1 MKTIKIEKE
10 VTKEYVCVKAE
21 SVEDSIEIRAILESA
36 GEVVDDNAPYSP
48 QNTYLMFDGIDNN
61 WFYRWSIS
69 GYKITIPQL
78 AELLG
83 VEYPLKP
90 KLKKGVW
97 YRVED
102 GHLYAIIRFSGGLVS
117 GNYGINFSGDWTDDF
132 KIVLWDGQAYQEA
145 TPEEVEEAL
154 IAEAKRRYRPADK
167 LSMIVQDYAPDSDGR
182 VYPSN
187 PKFGYGG
194 FDRLWL
200 VQGYSYCIFADG
212 KWAEVIEQKQLPTLE
227 ELIAEAKSKITVKT
241 ETYSHWNN
249 GTWEIKTYHIEGMSY
264 PTEKR
269 AVAAYISKKIQEE
282 YL

>member
-1 MKTIKIEKE
+1 MKKIKIEKE

-21 SVEDSIEIRAILESA
+21 SVEDSREIRAILESA

-90 KLKKGVW
+90 
-97 YRVED
+97 E
-102 GHLYAIIRFSGGLVS
+102 
-117 GNYGINFSGDWTDDF
+117 
-132 KIVLWDGQAYQEA
+132 
-145 TPEEVEEAL
+145 
-154 IAEAKRRYRPADK
+154 
-167 LSMIVQDYAPDSDGR
+167 
-182 VYPSN
+182 
-187 PKFGYGG
+187 
-194 FDRLWL
+194 
-200 VQGYSYCIFADG
+200 
-212 KWAEVIEQKQLPTLE
+212 QLPTLE
-227 ELIAEAKSKITVKT
+227 ELIAEAKSKITVKS
-241 ETYSHWNN
+241 ETFPCWVE